1 MREQQDGKIKFKTHG
16 PKRGNGDEKM
26 KKKFETIGKCFDM
39 FFRSGSGRKCGNI
52 KHRDVCEIHS
62 AQKAERN

>member
-1 MREQQDGKIKFKTHG
+1 MDQ
-16 PKRGNGDEKM
+16 KRGNGDEKM